1 MLGLVLLGLEVEVVG
16 QRVLAAL
23 ADRCKDNGKVKL
35 SPALLVDAERGLLE
49 CCDMSALS
57 SRAQTLHA
65 TLTLPGVRECRVQ
78 VVDGLLKDIGHVL
91 VALVVQEPHLDA
103 P

>member
-1 MLGLVLLGLEVEVVG
+1 VLGLVLLGLEVEVVG
-16 QRVLAAL
+16 QRVVSTL
-23 ADRCKDNGKVKL
+23 ADGCENDGEVKL
-35 SPALLVDAERGLLE
+35 SPALLVDTEWGLLE
-49 CCDMSALS
+49 CCDRSALNA
-57 SRAQTLHA
+57 RAQTAHA
-65 TLTLPGVRECRVQ
+65 ALTLSRVRECRVQ

>member
-1 MLGLVLLGLEVEVVG
+1 VLGFVLLGLEVEVVG
-16 QRVLAAL
+16 QRVVSTL
-23 ADRCKDNGKVKL
+23 ADGCENDGEVKL
-35 SPALLVDAERGLLE
+35 SPALLVDTEWGLLE
-49 CCDMSALS
+49 CCDRSALNA
-57 SRAQTLHA
+57 RAQTA
-65 TLTLPGVRECRVQ
+65 QAALTLPRVRECRVQ

>member
-1 MLGLVLLGLEVEVVG
+1 VLGLVLLSLEVEVVG
-16 QRVLAAL
+16 QRMVTAL
-23 ADRCKDNGKVKL
+23 ADSCKNNSKVEL

-49 CCDMSALS
+49 CCDKSTPN
-57 SRAQTLHA
+57 SRAQNLHV